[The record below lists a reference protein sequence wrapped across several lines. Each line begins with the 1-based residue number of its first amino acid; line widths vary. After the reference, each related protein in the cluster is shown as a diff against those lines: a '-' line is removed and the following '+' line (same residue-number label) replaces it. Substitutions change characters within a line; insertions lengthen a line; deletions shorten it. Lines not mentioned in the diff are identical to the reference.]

1 MHGKGHCLTVIL
13 AIVAGMIG
21 GIISSQLF
29 MGKAVFAENRPDDEL
44 YVKYIKTQG
53 LSLVNEAGELR
64 AMFGLQEPGDT
75 PLLVMF
81 SAESKSDGSTLVA
94 RSNSI
99 TFSKNQ
105 KSWAELH
112 LIQDGKPSF
121 ALFDKEGNPR
131 AVLGTTQLKDKET
144 GDIKTRVPSSLVL
157 FDKRGDVLWSAP

>member
-1 MHGKGHCLTVIL
+1 MHGRKQYFTIIV
-13 AIVAGMIG
+13 AIVGGMMG

-29 MGKAVFAENRPDDEL
+29 MGNAVFAENKPDNEL

-53 LSLVNEAGELR
+53 LSLVNEAGDLR
-64 AMFGLQEPGDT
+64 AMLGLQQPGDS

-81 SAESKSDGSTLVA
+81 GMGSKADGSTLVA
-94 RSNSI
+94 KSDSI
-99 TFSKNQ
+99 TFSRNQ
-105 KSWAELH
+105 KPWAELH
-112 LIQDGKPSF
+112 LIQDGKPSL

-157 FDKRGDVLWSAP
+157 FDKRGDLLWSAP